1 MNISVS
7 QISKLISG
15 DDPCPFKY
23 WYAMRNKD
31 IGREKDLSPELVKWR
46 IRHNQVVCQII
57 EDIQKLGGEIK
68 REKWVK
74 LPLSEDEED
83 IVIGKADIIHEND
96 KGIHLYEC
104 KGGKP
109 SSSDAIQLLIY
120 LYILTK
126 EEAYKDKELKGTLG
140 YTDYQKEYSVL
151 DIPEDLQE
159 LIDKYSKILLS
170 EDEPPK
176 YEGSSCKFCNAECEF
191 KEEYN
196 KE

>member
-7 QISKLISG
+7 TISKLISG
-15 DDPCPFKY
+15 AESCPFKY

-31 IGREKDLSPELVKWR
+31 ISREKDLSPQLIQWQ

-57 EDIQKLGGEIK
+57 EDVQKLGGELK
-68 REKWVK
+68 RERWVK
-74 LPLSEDEED
+74 LPLSEDN
-83 IVIGKADIIHEND
+83 ILIGKIDIIHEIE
-96 KGIHLYEC
+96 KSIHLYEC
-104 KGGKP
+104 KSGNP
-109 SSSDAIQLLIY
+109 NSADALQLLIY

-126 EEAYKDKELKGTLG
+126 EEAYKDKELKGILG
-140 YTDYQKEYSVL
+140 YKDYQKEYSIL

-176 YEGSSCKFCNAECEF
+176 YEGSSCRFCNADCEF
-191 KEEYN
+191 RGDEFVTQT
-196 KE
+196 